1 MKEVVSHEVNKGWFV
16 VARNLVKLV
25 KVGTGCRRVG
35 QAVLRAGH
43 TIWALVRWESGI
55 ACGQV
60 YTVCASV
67 DQTKYESGKTNYK
80 AWQVWEK
87 VKGSSCLPYTG

>member
-1 MKEVVSHEVNKGWFV
+1 M

-25 KVGTGCRRVG
+25 KVGTRCRRVG
-35 QAVLRAGH
+35 QAVLRASH
-43 TIWALVRWESGI
+43 TIWALVRWKSGT

-60 YTVCASV
+60 YTVWASV
-67 DQTKYESGKTNYK
+67 DQTKYEPGKAKYK

-87 VKGSSCLPYTG
+87 VEEISCLPWIG